1 MRNILHIV
9 CYLFLFNAFS
19 QNTTIKIRGEVTE
32 NGKPLSNVSVL
43 IKGSSIGTQTNRKG
57 KFSVAASI
65 GDTLIFSHL
74 GMRTKEVIIENNSEF
89 LKVDL
94 FSKVINLDE
103 ITIKKKRSFS
113 QKELLAAY
121 SFNKRLIKTSRG
133 IIDKDR
139 ASFSITIIDGE
150 NIIPV
155 GSDFLYSLQNLYPRM
170 RIVRDCP
177 GESFCPKVY
186 LQSWSS
192 GAKPTAIFDVD
203 GMIYEQP
210 PLFIQANDIDRAAIL
225 VRNGAISRYGPAG
238 AGGVIIINT
247 KSQTSMDD
255 MGVKRTYDNSILR
268 DSIYTEI
275 AEPESFTPRSPYFM
289 KSYISA
295 KSEKQAMRLFEKRKI
310 DFKDRPYMAL
320 EIAEYFGRKWNNKQI
335 AKTLFDGIRESF
347 SSNPSVLKA
356 LAYKYEELGQID
368 LALEVYL
375 QVLNIKSRDA
385 QSHLDVA
392 TTYTEVGN
400 YKKALS
406 SFARY
411 KLEIEELDSIPYSPY
426 GTDLLMT
433 TEYSNLYRA
442 KTKELSIDK
451 ILIEE
456 TFDSPDTRLVFEW
469 SNAEAEFELQIVDPE
484 KLYYLWENTSE
495 AMEFLRLKEK
505 IKGYSS
511 KQFFLDEEL
520 KGEWQININYLENI
534 SNQPTYLKVTTF
546 FNYGSPSQIK
556 ATKVFYLEKQA
567 MNMRLF
573 TINNDM
579 NTVSR

>member
-210 PLFIQANDIDRAAIL
+210 PLFIQANDIDRVAIL
-225 VRNGAISRYGPAG
+225 VRNGAISRYGSAG